1 MKIIDRRT
9 LSRWGLATLLLGISA
24 AVCSQEPGAEPGSL
38 RPEPAS
44 SLVERDLVS
53 YPADFFDRF
62 QPITALDMVSQVP
75 GFQLDDAI
83 NDVRGFANVAGNVLI
98 DDRRPS
104 TKRDTLTDILSRIP
118 ASTVARIEL
127 IRGQVRNIDLRGQS
141 TVVNLILREGMP
153 AAVQWEAGF
162 RQTFGHG
169 TIVPNGSISLSDS
182 WRGIDFNTGLNGR
195 KTSVGRTGTE
205 IIFDS
210 LDDTLETRFD
220 DRGNRNSFVD
230 ANLNAGFWWGENFL
244 TLNTNLHY
252 EKRRLFTDSR
262 RVTTAT
268 GEEQDVFFD
277 DNEEQPAYELGM
289 DIERNVSPALVA
301 KGILLGVTA
310 DKEFRNSQT
319 DTDSAGNRTLFRES
333 SGRLDTEEIIAR
345 AEFDWSGWSNHL
357 VQANIE
363 RAYNALDSSLVQ
375 TDDTGA
381 GPVVI
386 DVPGANSK
394 VKEVRWDFLLKDTW
408 ILGRFELDYGLGA
421 EASTITQTGDTD
433 LERDFFFVK
442 PQLALNYS
450 SVNSSQTRLSLA
462 REVAQL
468 NLEDFVS
475 ATEFVDNDVALGNP
489 NIEPDATWKLELSQ
503 EKRLGVHGSVK
514 LTLFHDWISDV
525 LDLLPLTP
533 TFEAPGNIG
542 DGRRW
547 GILWESTL
555 PLDRLGLTE
564 AKLDFKFRWQDSTVT
579 DPVTGADRVLS
590 VTSRSQGP
598 IMFDV
603 DNEYAYEI
611 DYRQDLQ
618 DQRLAWGFGIAER
631 GEQLQFKVNEFESY
645 DEGTEFRA
653 FIETT
658 RWFGIKIRIDAENLV
673 DFADTRDR
681 RIFVGERDLT
691 PLESRQFR
699 DRTRGRRLQLSFSG
713 SF

>member
-1 MKIIDRRT
+1 MQIIKRPTSMRCA
-9 LSRWGLATLLLGISA
+9 LAILLLGVSA
-24 AVCSQEPGAEPGSL
+24 IVHPQEQGAEPADV
-38 RPEPAS
+38 RPEPGG

-62 QPITALDMVSQVP
+62 QPITAFDMVSQVP
-75 GFQLDDAI
+75 GFQLDDDV

-104 TKRDTLTDILSRIP
+104 TKQDSLTNILSRIP
-118 ASTVARIEL
+118 ASTVARVEL

-169 TIVPNGSISLSDS
+169 TIVPNGSISVSDS
-182 WRGIDFNTGLNGR
+182 WRGVDFNTGLDGR

-205 IIFDS
+205 VIFDS
-210 LDDTLETRFD
+210 LDNILQTRFD
-220 DRGNRNSFVD
+220 DRGNRNSFIN

-244 TLNTNLHY
+244 TVNTNLHY
-252 EKRRLFTDSR
+252 EKRRLFTGSR

-277 DNEEQPAYELGM
+277 DNEEQPTYELGM

-301 KGILLGVTA
+301 KGIFLGVMA
-310 DKEFRNSQT
+310 DKDFLDTRT
-319 DTDSAGNRTLFRES
+319 DTDSAGNQTLFRES
-333 SGRLDTEEIIAR
+333 SGRLDTEEVIVR

-363 RAYNALDSSLVQ
+363 RAYNALDSSLAQ
-375 TDDTGA
+375 TDDTGT
-381 GPVVI
+381 GPIVV

-394 VKEVRWDFLLKDTW
+394 VNEVRWDFLLKDTW
-408 ILGRFELDYGLGA
+408 ILGRFEIDYGLGA
-421 EASTITQTGDTD
+421 EASTIAQTGDTD
-433 LERDFFFVK
+433 LERDFFFIK
-442 PQLALNYS
+442 PQVAINYS
-450 SVNSSQTRLSLA
+450 SVNSNQTRLSFA

-475 ATEFVDNDVALGNP
+475 ATEFVDDDVALGNP
-489 NIEPDATWKLELSQ
+489 NIEPDTTWKLELSQ
-503 EKRLGVHGSVK
+503 EKRLGVDGVVK

-547 GILWESTL
+547 GVLWESTL

-564 AKLDFKFRWQDSTVT
+564 AKLDFKIRWQDATVT

-590 VTSRSQGP
+590 TTSRSQGP
-598 IMFDV
+598 IIFDV
-603 DNEYAYEI
+603 ENEYAYEL

-618 DQRLAWGFGIAER
+618 AQRLAWGFSVKER
-631 GEQLQFKVNEFESY
+631 GGQLQFKVNELEIY

-673 DFADTRDR
+673 DFADTRER
-681 RIFVGERDLT
+681 RIFAGERDLT
-691 PLESRQFR
+691 PLASRQFR